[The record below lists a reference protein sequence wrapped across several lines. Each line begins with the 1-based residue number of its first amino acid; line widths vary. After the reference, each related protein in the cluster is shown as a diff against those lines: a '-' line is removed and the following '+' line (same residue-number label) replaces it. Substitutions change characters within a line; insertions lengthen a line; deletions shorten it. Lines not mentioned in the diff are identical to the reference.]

1 MSVITAASRVTLHFE
16 LSLEDGQI
24 VDSNFSQSPA
34 SFVFGDGSLLPDFES
49 ALLGMTVGQEASF
62 VMPPEKAFGAHN
74 QSNIQRIPRSQFSMD
89 LEEGMVVSFADM
101 SKNELPGVIAEIGEK
116 EVVVDFNHPLAGR
129 TLTFR
134 VNIVAIEEVAV

>member
-24 VDSNFSQSPA
+24 VDSNFSRSPA

-49 ALLGMTVGQEASF
+49 ALLGMSVGQEASF
-62 VMPPEKAFGAHN
+62 IMSPEKAFGVHN
-74 QSNIQRIPRSQFSMD
+74 ESNIQRMPRSQFSMD

-116 EVVVDFNHPLAGR
+116 EV
-129 TLTFR
+129 
-134 VNIVAIEEVAV
+134 

>member
-24 VDSNFSQSPA
+24 VDSTFSRSPA

-49 ALLGMTVGQEASF
+49 ALLGMSVGQEASF
-62 VMPPEKAFGAHN
+62 IMSPEKAFGIHN
-74 QSNIQRIPRSQFSMD
+74 ESNVQRMPRSQFSMD

-101 SKNELPGVIAEIGEK
+101 SKNELPGVIAEIGEQ
-116 EVVVDFNHPLAGR
+116 EVVVDFNHPLASR
-129 TLTFR
+129 SLTFR
-134 VNIVAIEEVAV
+134 VQIIAIEDAA

>member
-1 MSVITAASRVTLHFE
+1 MSVITAESRVTLHFE

-24 VDSNFSQSPA
+24 VDSNFSQAPA
-34 SFVFGDGSLLPDFES
+34 SFVFGDGSLLPGFES
-49 ALLGMTVGQEASF
+49 ALLNMSVGQEASF

-74 QSNIQRIPRSQFSMD
+74 ESNIQRMPRSQFSMD

-101 SKNELPGVIAEIGEK
+101 SKNELPGVIAEIGDK

-129 TLTFR
+129 SLTFR
-134 VNIVAIEEVAV
+134 VHIVAIEVAA

>member
-49 ALLGMTVGQEASF
+49 ALLGMAAGQEASF

-74 QSNIQRIPRSQFSMD
+74 ESNIQRIPRSQFSMD

-101 SKNELPGVIAEIGEK
+101 SKNELPGVIAEIGDK
-116 EVVVDFNHPLAGR
+116 DVVVDFNHPLAGR
-129 TLTFR
+129 SLTFKVR
-134 VNIVAIEEVAV
+134 IVSVDEADV